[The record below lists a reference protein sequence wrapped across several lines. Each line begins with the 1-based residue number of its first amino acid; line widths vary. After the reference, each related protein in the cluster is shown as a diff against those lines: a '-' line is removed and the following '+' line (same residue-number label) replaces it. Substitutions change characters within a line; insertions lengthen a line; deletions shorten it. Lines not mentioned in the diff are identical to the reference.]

1 MYNLKFVYLLTTQLY
16 TWQSVSKT
24 IPSNSKMIWTSFKNR
39 RNYGIWN
46 LTQLSVLLCMIS
58 GSKPPINSQYTMH
71 GQTLDTVDTARY
83 LGVDISSNLIF
94 NQHIS
99 RISSDA
105 NKTLA
110 FLKRNLRTKNPDV
123 REAAYKSL
131 IRPQVEYA
139 STVCSPY
146 TKKGIKKTEM
156 VQSRSIRWTMNN
168 YSTYDSVTDMKTQLC
183 WRSLEQRRAD
193 ARLMMLYKII
203 HGLVAIPLPPYF
215 RQPLRMTRHSH
226 PLVLTQ
232 IHTSC
237 NYYKY
242 SLFPLSVVQWNRLP
256 VGVVVLPTLINLEWQ
271 SGLLTTSCPN
281 LQRTHCF

>member
-1 MYNLKFVYLLTTQLY
+1 MTTILSKHPTCIHHVYVHENCAT
-16 TWQSVSKT
+16 
-24 IPSNSKMIWTSFKNR
+24 
-39 RNYGIWN
+39 
-46 LTQLSVLLCMIS
+46 
-58 GSKPPINSQYTMH
+58 
-71 GQTLDTVDTARY
+71 
-83 LGVDISSNLIF
+83 
-94 NQHIS
+94 
-99 RISSDA
+99 
-105 NKTLA
+105 

-139 STVCSPY
+139 STVWSPY
-146 TKKGIKKTEM
+146 TKKGIKKIEK
-156 VQSRSIRWTMNN
+156 VQRRSIRWTMNN

-203 HGLVAIPLPPYF
+203 HSLVAIPLPPYL

-226 PLVLTQ
+226 PLALTQ

-242 SLFPLSVVQWNRLP
+242 VFFPLSVVQWNRLP
-256 VGVVVLPTLINLEWQ
+256 AGVVVLPTLDQFGAAVRSLDHFM
-271 SGLLTTSCPN
+271 P
-281 LQRTHCF
+281 